1 MKQSTIA
8 TFFNQN
14 TNDHHS
20 VVPAHLKYMD
30 QPVFSQKSKI
40 NPWNAHMYSSV
51 KKNAKLKAYHK
62 KRASDPYNRRY
73 QDDDSARNSQSK
85 EDSQNFYGSSSQS
98 QDSTG
103 WAKSFNQTRLSSAY
117 SSMSSLNQ
125 APRYGA
131 DTKPFDE
138 DFRPYMESEK
148 TKAKERAEREFS
160 HQFISK
166 LLEEHSTKVCEK
178 FKKVSER
185 MTKFEES
192 QQKSI
197 ESFIKLIEELKS
209 AGKLRDIELK
219 SVQESVKLLQHKIP
233 ESALEILSSLAEVK
247 KSHKPTTSD
256 SCTQYSPQV
265 CKLPGITFSQRN
277 SPISVVNP
285 VQSVVNCIKQTT
297 RFVDKENYGTPNVN
311 LTSHSRLRSRRNLK
325 DLSPL
330 SQVFNLQDQETEGC
344 LLKTVKALPEPV
356 RRKSTRNRKKSK
368 KVNKKQQPKTKI
380 NSGGSGAITQPAFKI
395 VHLMM
400 NTTFSVLMAR
410 LHLHVYISFKAVI
423 SVLLFLSLFCFD

>member
-1 MKQSTIA
+1 MKQSTLG

-14 TNDHHS
+14 TNEHHS

-30 QPVFSQKSKI
+30 QPVYSQKSNS
-40 NPWNAHMYSSV
+40 NPWNAHMYGSV

-73 QDDDSARNSQSK
+73 QDNDSARNSQSK

-103 WAKSFNQTRLSSAY
+103 WAKSFNQNRLSSAY

-138 DFRPYMESEK
+138 DFRPYFESEK

-166 LLEEHSTKVCEK
+166 LLEDHTTKVCEK
-178 FKKVSER
+178 FEKVSER
-185 MTKFEES
+185 MDKFEES

-197 ESFIKLIEELKS
+197 EPFIKHIEELKS
-209 AGKLRDIELK
+209 AGKLRDFELK
-219 SVQESVKLLQHKIP
+219 SIQESVKLLQHRIP
-233 ESALEILSSLAEVK
+233 ESALQEILSSLADDRR
-247 KSHKPTTSD
+247 SYKPATSD

-285 VQSVVNCIKQTT
+285 VQGVVNCSNQTT
-297 RFVDKENYGTPNVN
+297 RFVDRENYGTPNVN
-311 LTSHSRLRSRRNLK
+311 STSNFRLRSRRNMT

-330 SQVFNLQDQETEGC
+330 SQVFNQQDQETEDC
-344 LLKTVKALPEPV
+344 LFKAVQALPKPV
-356 RRKSTRNRKKSK
+356 RRKSTRNRKNSK
-368 KVNKKQQPKTKI
+368 KATKKQQPKTKI
-380 NSGGSGAITQPAFKI
+380 NSGGSGAIIQPAFKI
-395 VHLMM
+395 VHLMT
-400 NTTFSVLMAR
+400 NTTFSILMVP
-410 LHLHVYISFKAVI
+410 LHLHI
-423 SVLLFLSLFCFD
+423 